1 MGLASEANVRAP
13 VVRTAGFPVSDRPGT
28 GAGSVA
34 TARWRPPGRQNV
46 ILLGG
51 FIWEA
56 VMADEARE
64 IILAEHKWFCRQIPW
79 IFASGFMFGWLIKTL
94 SDLH

>member
-1 MGLASEANVRAP
+1 
-13 VVRTAGFPVSDRPGT
+13 
-28 GAGSVA
+28 
-34 TARWRPPGRQNV
+34 V

-51 FIWEA
+51 FIWEV
-56 VMADEARE
+56 VMAYEARE

-94 SDLH
+94 DSSPKGDSLGHKPLWKIAPSWHDFGLDQTTR

>member
-1 MGLASEANVRAP
+1 
-13 VVRTAGFPVSDRPGT
+13 
-28 GAGSVA
+28 
-34 TARWRPPGRQNV
+34 V